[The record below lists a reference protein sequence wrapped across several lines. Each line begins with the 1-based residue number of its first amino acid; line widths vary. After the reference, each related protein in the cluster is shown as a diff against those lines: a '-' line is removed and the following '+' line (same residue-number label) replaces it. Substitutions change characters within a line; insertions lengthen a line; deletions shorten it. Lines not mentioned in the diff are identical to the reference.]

1 MSAPPARPV
10 EQQLD
15 ALAERLCRE
24 FAHHGAAHVRAVVDG
39 ARAGYA
45 SATVLAYLPVL
56 VERDARRVLARR

>member
-1 MSAPPARPV
+1 MTAPPMRPV

-15 ALAERLCRE
+15 ALTERLCRE
-24 FAHHGAAHVRAVVDG
+24 FALLGAAHVRVVVDG

-56 VERDARRVLARR
+56 VERDARRLLAAG